1 MRRPVIWMDTD
12 EWKAKSAKDE
22 EIAEGYALRKI
33 CDDLQIKAVD
43 EAERTLRFV
52 VSTASPDRDKDTVAV
67 NGWNL
72 ESFRRSPVIPFAH
85 DYRNLP
91 VAKAIEIGPQ
101 KEGLV
106 STAQFASKELY
117 PFADTVYQMLLQGFL
132 SAVSVGF
139 RPMKHEVNKERGG
152 IDFLQQELLEY
163 SVVPVPANPEAL
175 IQARSAGIDVA
186 PLKFW
191 AEEVLDEFH
200 GESMICVPKGSLE
213 QMVKSLSP
221 TTVTVGELDTPLKSA
236 AEIATDKKETEFPAK
251 AMAEEIGI
259 IEDGDITTGAILSE
273 TAINDG
279 LDEAQKLVDAT
290 GKEIQQKVDPV
301 ALQQALPESYEW
313 ITQQLMADVT
323 GFLTRN
329 GIEFRPELDAVFPI
343 STFADS
349 LVVCVLGR
357 DRPYSDDPCFRG
369 AYKRDRRLGGMPRFK
384 GEPEKVDIQVSVDLV
399 QAAQQL
405 NANLEN
411 FKFAT
416 GGVISDAKKSVE
428 VTIHDE
434 RAKGALIAKGPDI
447 KGSEPAVLDFVAGEI
462 DMKDMQECL
471 SAVIVKTM
479 KQEVRER
486 VGETMRAMRGRV
498 D

>member
-1 MRRPVIWMDTD
+1 
-12 EWKAKSAKDE
+12 
-22 EIAEGYALRKI
+22 
-33 CDDLQIKAVD
+33 
-43 EAERTLRFV
+43 
-52 VSTASPDRDKDTVAV
+52 
-67 NGWNL
+67 
-72 ESFRRSPVIPFAH
+72 
-85 DYRNLP
+85 
-91 VAKAIEIGPQ
+91 
-101 KEGLV
+101 
-106 STAQFASKELY
+106 
-117 PFADTVYQMLLQGFL
+117 
-132 SAVSVGF
+132 
-139 RPMKHEVNKERGG
+139 
-152 IDFLQQELLEY
+152 
-163 SVVPVPANPEAL
+163 VPANPEAL

-186 PLKFW
+186 PLRLW

-213 QMVKSLSP
+213 QMVKNLSP
-221 TTVTVGELDTPLKSA
+221 TMVTVGTLDTPLKSA
-236 AEIATDKKETEFPAK
+236 AEIATDKKESEFTAK
-251 AMAEEIGI
+251 EICDAIARGEVEENDEL
-259 IEDGDITTGAILSE
+259 IEDGDFKTAAMLAD

-279 LDEAQKLVDAT
+279 LDTAQKLVDAT
-290 GKEIQQKVDPV
+290 GKEVQQKVDPV

-313 ITQQLMADVT
+313 ITQQLMSDVA

-329 GIEFRPELDAVFPI
+329 GIEFRPEMDVVFPI

-384 GEPEKVDIQVSVDLV
+384 GEPEKVDIQISMDLV
-399 QAAQQL
+399 QASQVL
-405 NANLEN
+405 GGSIES

-428 VTIHDE
+428 VTITDE
-434 RAKGALIAKGPDI
+434 RVKGALIVEGPIIKGP
-447 KGSEPAVLDFVAGEI
+447 EPVVLDFVAGEI